1 MPARLRAAL
10 EGRTTLRKK
19 LALNSEMPPRRRF
32 LQTTLLGGV
41 GTAILP
47 ALAGARELADT
58 STPAAQGRPFEL
70 DELTIADLQAGM
82 NSGKFSSRSLVEK
95 YQARIEEIDR
105 QGPAGNSVIE
115 INPEAQPFQQRV
127 ERPWRTDEEPVCAR
141 SQSVRLEFRLGSGG
155 RGQPLCRRDRHRD
168 GWIGGLSIFGEWDC
182 RHQADARSRESRRH
196 HPDRA

>member
-47 ALAGARELADT
+47 ALAAARELADT
-58 STPAAQGRPFEL
+58 STPAAQVRPFEL

-82 NSGKFSSRSLVEK
+82 NSGKFSSRSLVEE

-105 QGPAGNSVIE
+105 QGPAVNSVIE
-115 INPEAQPFQQRV
+115 INPEAQAIAESLDR
-127 ERPWRTDEEPVCAR
+127 ERKEKKVRGPLHGVPVLIKDNIDTSDKMQTNAG
-141 SQSVRLEFRLGSGG
+141 LIELLGSSPSKASFVEYKL
-155 RGQPLCRRDRHRD
+155 RGAGTISL
-168 GWIGGLSIFGEWDC
+168 
-182 RHQADARSRESRRH
+182 
-196 HPDRA
+196 